1 MRMLGWLMQQVL
13 PGAFGKILWIGIVLA
28 NYICGLACV
37 TSSSRMAYAFARDG
51 GLPFSFLLRRV
62 SPKWRTPVPAI
73 WAVAG
78 LVILSTL
85 YAPAYSTLT
94 TSSVIFLY
102 VSYAMPS
109 AAGFFAYGKTWTKMG
124 PFDLGQGLFKLLAV
138 LSVLGVLVLIWIGVQ
153 PPNEKALPV
162 TLILWACWWQCGGRG
177 FEGFFKALLCYRRHR
192 PRLREP
198 LVRVGCRDSCL
209 RDAELVKPLAANR
222 LNWIPSHVDC
232 LAPVPTV

>member
-1 MRMLGWLMQQVL
+1 
-13 PGAFGKILWIGIVLA
+13 
-28 NYICGLACV
+28 
-37 TSSSRMAYAFARDG
+37 MAYAFARDG

-162 TLILWACWWQCGGRG
+162 TLIFVGLLVAVWWTRVRRVFQGPPLLSAASP
-177 FEGFFKALLCYRRHR
+177 KA
-192 PRLREP
+192 P
-198 LVRVGCRDSCL
+198 
-209 RDAELVKPLAANR
+209 
-222 LNWIPSHVDC
+222 
-232 LAPVPTV
+232 